1 MGNGIPPGSGKF
13 PTFFCCLFFK
23 PSLKTKTFLCFFLLM
38 FAVMLSV
45 GWKRE
50 RAGLWAC
57 LPLAGADLTLRVS
70 LLSGLTAE
78 VVVCNNM

>member
-1 MGNGIPPGSGKF
+1 M
-13 PTFFCCLFFK
+13 
-23 PSLKTKTFLCFFLLM
+23 LM

-50 RAGLWAC
+50 RAGLEAC
-57 LPLAGADLTLRVS
+57 LPLAGADFTLRVS